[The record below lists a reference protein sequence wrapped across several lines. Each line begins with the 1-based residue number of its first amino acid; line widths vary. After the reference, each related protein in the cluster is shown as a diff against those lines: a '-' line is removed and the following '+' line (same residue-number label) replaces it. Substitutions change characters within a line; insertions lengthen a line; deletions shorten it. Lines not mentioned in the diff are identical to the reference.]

1 MSVDPAQA
9 AARPR
14 WTVSVRLE
22 VNGTWRKLEVE
33 PRLTLLDL
41 LRERLD
47 LTGAKRGCDRA
58 ECGCCT
64 VLLDGAPIYACQT
77 LAVQVRGRRV
87 VTVEGVG
94 RVAALDPIQQAFVA
108 EDGGQCGFCTPG
120 FILAAKALLDRKAD
134 PTDDEIRFA
143 MAGNLCRCNAY
154 ARIVAAVR
162 AAAELLRAGGP
173 PSPAPAPTGRGQ
185 AEGDAPARAG
195 AA

>member
-173 PSPAPAPTGRGQ
+173 PSPAPALTGRGQ

>member
-1 MSVDPAQA
+1 MRRDTAEA
-9 AARPR
+9 ATRPR
-14 WTVSVRLE
+14 WTVPVRLE
-22 VNGTWRKLEVE
+22 VNGTWRALEVE

-77 LAVQVRGRRV
+77 LAVQVRGRRI

-94 RVAALDPIQQAFVA
+94 RLAALHPIQQAFVA

-120 FILAAKALLDRKAD
+120 FILAAKALLDRKSD

-162 AAAELLRAGGP
+162 AAADLMRAGAPLTPP
-173 PSPAPAPTGRGQ
+173 PSPVGRGKG
-185 AEGDAPARAG
+185 EGGAPGGGRG
-195 AA
+195 S

>member
-1 MSVDPAQA
+1 MKRDA
-9 AARPR
+9 AAAATRPR
-14 WTVSVRLE
+14 WTVPVRLE
-22 VNGTWRKLEVE
+22 VNGTWRALEVE

-47 LTGAKRGCDRA
+47 LIGAKRGCDRA

-77 LAVQVRGRRV
+77 LAVQVRGRRI
-87 VTVEGVG
+87 VTIEGVG
-94 RVAALDPIQQAFVA
+94 NLAALHPIQAAFVA

-120 FILAAKALLDRKAD
+120 FILAAKALLDRKPD

-173 PSPAPAPTGRGQ
+173 PSPALSPTGHMR
-185 AEGDAPARAG
+185 
-195 AA
+195 

>member
-1 MSVDPAQA
+1 VSRVASAA

-14 WTVSVRLE
+14 WTAPVRLE
-22 VNGTWRKLEVE
+22 VNGTWREVEVE

-41 LRERLD
+41 LRENLD

-64 VLLDGAPIYACQT
+64 VLMDGAPIYACQT
-77 LAVQVRGRRV
+77 LAVQARGRRI

-94 RVAALDPIQQAFVA
+94 STAALHPIQRAFVA

-120 FILAAKALLDRKAD
+120 FILAAKALLDRKPD

-143 MAGNLCRCNAY
+143 LAGNLCRCNAY

-162 AAAELLRAGGP
+162 AAADLLRTGP
-173 PSPAPAPTGRGQ
+173 PRASSPSP
-185 AEGDAPARAG
+185 
-195 AA
+195 